1 MYYTGTENECND
13 YLQTVNAGENYSGIT
28 STWANVLKHPEKEQW
43 VVIAHHNYAS
53 ELEVLNEL
61 PEDWYNLEII

>member
-28 STWANVLKHPEKEQW
+28 STWANVIEHPTENKCAIVKHE
-43 VVIAHHNYAS
+43 NYSAQMT
-53 ELEVLNEL
+53 ELESLT
-61 PEDWYNLEII
+61 EDWYNLEII